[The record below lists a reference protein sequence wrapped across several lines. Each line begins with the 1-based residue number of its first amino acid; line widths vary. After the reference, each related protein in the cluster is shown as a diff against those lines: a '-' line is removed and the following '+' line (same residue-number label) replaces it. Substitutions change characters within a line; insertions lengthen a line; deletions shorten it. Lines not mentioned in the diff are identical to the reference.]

1 MPANYP
7 TGLKTFIPKVDNVS
21 PVIAADVNLA
31 YLEITAIENVL
42 GHGLNNPT
50 VTSTWSGSFDQ
61 STTVWG
67 NVASRIANIEKGLNT
82 AFNDR
87 VRSTG
92 GSTIAASSTTVG
104 LTLTTSGS
112 GNLLVAGNTTIDSS
126 GNILVIDGGTA

>member
-1 MPANYP
+1 MPAVYP
-7 TGLKTFIPKVDNVS
+7 TSVKTFIPKVDNVS

-42 GHGLNNPT
+42 GATPT
-50 VTSTWSGSFDQ
+50 TISSWSGSFDQ

-67 NVASRIANIEKGLNT
+67 SVAARVANIEKGLNT

-87 VRSTG
+87 VKSTG

-112 GNLLVAGNTTIDSS
+112 GNLLVAGNTTIDSN

>member
-7 TGLKTFIPKVDNVS
+7 TSVKTFIPKVDNVS

-42 GHGLNNPT
+42 GVTPT
-50 VTSTWSGSFDQ
+50 TVSSWSGSFDQ

-67 NVASRIANIEKGLNT
+67 SVAARVANIEKGLNT